1 MGSRAF
7 LVSCLSFSFAFVGST
22 SNRAP
27 ACKLARSLARQSRFP
42 FEFEFEPKL
51 DSEFGFGFEF
61 EFETGKRK
69 GSRRRREFVS
79 VMSTSQARE
88 FPAHQARYKDQVAIQ
103 YEHLSKKSRIEL
115 AGATNDHNY
124 NLPAGSRNGSPA
136 HDEHA
141 AAAAVAAAAVAAE
154 PALEAG
160 GHMDDCMAAM
170 VLMFLSCRPQ
180 GEGAAAAAAAA
191 AAASPSRPNPIR
203 GARVAGRPKLGA
215 KFELAPR
222 NRLRAKLEPEE
233 EEEEEELCSLAF
245 VERPAAGSPKLED
258 EMIFELEQVDQIA
271 AEEAAAAAASP
282 VRQQRAGAVSHCVG
296 NRGPLLCASESA
308 LRAVEATDG
317 RPRAANGDEQRRAE
331 LAPKQAAPTEATE
344 AAAAATATATA
355 CQNSSAN
362 ANSAASVSKAKLRLQ
377 LEQQRQ
383 LRFKMNNPVKVSC
396 RVQRAHT
403 QREQRKS
410 SETETGD
417 VNFVFAQCKQMLLV
431 CFVSDCRASGGSL
444 AKVAAAA
451 AAAAAAA
458 EWPPRGRRPSG
469 KRLGRAE
476 RAAGGDP
483 SHMHY
488 SIIIISPDRRHRSI
502 FVCLFCAPW
511 PLEASERKMT
521 IAADERAS

>member
-51 DSEFGFGFEF
+51 DSEFGFGF

-344 AAAAATATATA
+344 AAAAAAAATATA

-444 AKVAAAA
+444 AKVAAA
-451 AAAAAAA
+451 
-458 EWPPRGRRPSG
+458 GRRRRLRRLSG
-469 KRLGRAE
+469 LLVGAGRAASGLAE
-476 RAAGGDP
+476 
-483 SHMHY
+483 
-488 SIIIISPDRRHRSI
+488 
-502 FVCLFCAPW
+502 L
-511 PLEASERKMT
+511 SERPAGT
-521 IAADERAS
+521 HHICIIQ